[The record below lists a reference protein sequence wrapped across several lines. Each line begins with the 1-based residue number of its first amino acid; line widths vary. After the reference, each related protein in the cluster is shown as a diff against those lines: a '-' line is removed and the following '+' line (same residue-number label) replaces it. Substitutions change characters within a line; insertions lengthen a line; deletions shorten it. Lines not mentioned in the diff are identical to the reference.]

1 LMAAI
6 TARFRLGLPGKRL
19 VDERAVQSVNR
30 DRRLR
35 GKGGG
40 GKKEGASDALG
51 RWLRGFA

>member
-1 LMAAI
+1 MAAI
-6 TARFRLGLPGKRL
+6 TVRFRLGLPGKRL